1 MMDAAG
7 RPRHAAGMRWIRP
20 LLLTLAA
27 LATMA
32 ATPLYGPPPEP
43 GTAVWFGLHFI
54 DTSTEGAIQGV
65 RADETARIAMIED
78 FIADDL
84 TARGFTLIE
93 PPADKVA
100 AIKNPVNSNHRDTRI
115 AAGMGARYAISGE
128 VQKVSNLILAVNLYV
143 RDAQTG
149 KNVRAGAVDIRGNND
164 ESFRRGYSY
173 LLRNIIFR
181 EE

>member
-1 MMDAAG
+1 
-7 RPRHAAGMRWIRP
+7 MRWIRP